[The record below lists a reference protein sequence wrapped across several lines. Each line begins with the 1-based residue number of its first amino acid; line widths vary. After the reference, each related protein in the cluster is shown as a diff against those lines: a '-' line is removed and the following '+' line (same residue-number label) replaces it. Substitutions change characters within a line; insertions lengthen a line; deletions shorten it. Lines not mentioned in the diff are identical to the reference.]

1 MEITISP
8 RKKRWTG
15 RLAVPGDKSIS
26 HRAVILASLAEGD
39 SLIENFLE
47 SADCQST
54 LRCLEAFGTEVRRT
68 LDGTVV
74 IVGRGLEGWHEP
86 SNVLDCGNSGT
97 TMRLLSGLL
106 ASFPFFTVLTGDDS
120 LRGRPMGRITEPL
133 KKMGA
138 RILGR
143 NDAETAPLAI
153 QGGKLK
159 GIKHRQKVASAQVKS
174 ALLLAGLRASGTT
187 EIIEPL
193 QSRDH
198 TERILNAMGVKVLS
212 EEVPVKAGSDEMV
225 HQVSVNTGTRLESL
239 RVRIPGDVSS
249 AAYLLA
255 AAAIVPGSKLEIPSV
270 GVNPTRVGFCNLLK
284 RMGANLKIENKRV
297 DDIGEDVGDILC
309 ETEGLT
315 GISVGAD
322 AIPSAIDE
330 LPLLAVTATQ
340 AYGWTRVSGADELRV
355 KESDRIAGIV
365 EGLRKMG
372 AHIEERPGG
381 FAVEGPTPLQ
391 GARVDCRGDHRLAMA
406 LAVAAQVARG
416 ETVLEGA
423 ESVEIS
429 YPNFWSIFAPGST
442 LS

>member
-15 RLAVPGDKSIS
+15 RIAVPGDKSIS

-39 SLIENFLE
+39 SLIENMLD
-47 SADCQST
+47 SADVAST
-54 LRCLEAFGTEVRRT
+54 LRCLQVLGVEVRRT

-74 IVGRGLEGWHEP
+74 VVGRGLDGWREP
-86 SNVLDCGNSGT
+86 TDVLDCGNSGT

-106 ASFPFFTVLTGDDS
+106 ASFPFFTVLTGDAS
-120 LRGRPMGRITEPL
+120 LKTRPMGRISDPL

-138 RILGR
+138 KILGR
-143 NDAETAPLAI
+143 NDGELAPLAI

-159 GIKHRQKVASAQVKS
+159 GIKFKPKVASAQVKS
-174 ALLLAGLRASGTT
+174 AVLLAGLRASGTT
-187 EIIEPL
+187 EVTEPL

-198 TERILNAMGVKVLS
+198 TERMLTSMGVKLVN
-212 EEVPVKAGSDEMV
+212 EEGRISLPGGGK
-225 HQVSVNTGTRLESL
+225 LESI
-239 RVRIPGDVSS
+239 RARIPGDISS

-255 AAAIVPGSKLEIPSV
+255 AAAIVPGSKLEIPAV
-270 GVNPTRVGFCNLLK
+270 GVNPTRIGFCNLLK
-284 RMGANLKIENKRV
+284 RMGANLKIENKRN
-297 DDIGEDVGDILC
+297 DDLNEDVGDIVT

-315 GISVGAD
+315 GISVGPD
-322 AIPSAIDE
+322 DVPSAIDE
-330 LPLLAVTATQ
+330 LPLLAVVATQ
-340 AYGWTRVSGADELRV
+340 AYGWTRLQGAEELRV

-365 EGLRKMG
+365 DGLKKMG

-381 FAVEGPTPLQ
+381 FAVEGPTPLS

-423 ESVEIS
+423 ESVEVS
-429 YPNFWSIFAPGST
+429 YPNFWSVFAPAST
-442 LS
+442 LV